1 MLEGKLAVL
10 WFQIKIK
17 EELESMASRSDVLPG
32 TSDSAEN
39 GVVPEGSSTADANF
53 ANATREKAKELAS
66 DVKSITQLYNEYAVP
81 FGLWEVLSFF
91 FLSVH
96 LFVFWLD
103 LCNFRFFSSACSHYV
118 SFALVEYL
126 SRHDNENY

>member
-91 FLSVH
+91 FCLF
-96 LFVFWLD
+96 FVFWLD
-103 LCNFRFFSSACSHYV
+103 LCSFRFFSSACSLYV
-118 SFALVEYL
+118 SFELVEYL
-126 SRHDNENY
+126 RV

>member
-10 WFQIKIK
+10 RFQIKIK
-17 EELESMASRSDVLPG
+17 EELESVASRSDVLPG

-96 LFVFWLD
+96 LFIFFVLD
-103 LCNFRFFSSACSHYV
+103 GISLFYSLI
-118 SFALVEYL
+118 LV
-126 SRHDNENY
+126 H